1 MSSDDGVWKD
11 VTHGH
16 YKVFSIEALR
26 RIADPAADQRIRV
39 DLQMGDMREGGAAE
53 LRGRMRGDRC
63 DRPASDGSGG
73 GGLILRGFC
82 LVSGYE
88 FLRLP
93 LDVCDPKTRFHLR

>member
-1 MSSDDGVWKD
+1 M
-11 VTHGH
+11 THGH

-39 DLQMGDMREGGAAE
+39 DLQMGDMREGGVAE
-53 LRGRMRGDRC
+53 LRGRSRGDRC
-63 DRPASDGSGG
+63 DRPASVSDGGSGG

-93 LDVCDPKTRFHLR
+93 LDVCDPETRFHLR